1 MFRKKLKIIFI
12 TIFTAISLVSC
23 SAQASVVKKIKTVSR
38 PDSLKI
44 KQNAERYFI
53 QGAVDEVKEKY
64 AEAIL
69 EYQEALRYSKSAGI
83 YYALGKA
90 YTKLNKLFL
99 ALQNTKQA
107 VKLDSNQID
116 YNVLLA
122 QIYQLSNNNDSAETV
137 YKKIIRLDSN
147 YVNAYYNLG
156 LLYENKRPTDALSI
170 YNKLLKITGQ
180 NWDVLLKIAE
190 INDRLG
196 NVKATIKTV
205 ERLTKL
211 NPSSLNLQK
220 LLIKSYTKIKE
231 YDKALNLLNQN
242 LIIYPDNLN
251 LIELKANLFV
261 HKGNWGKAADE
272 YKILIKSNKIPF
284 KSKLQI
290 GTAFLAAA
298 TKDTNIR
305 PIAKDILQTINKDSS
320 DWHLNVY
327 LGELAVQ
334 QKDDS
339 SAVIYY
345 QKAAL
350 QAPWNS
356 EIWNRLGERLFTMG
370 KYDKVISEIGKT
382 IKNFPDNFFMN
393 LILGLAYSQR
403 NKQKEAEAYLLKAVE
418 LNPDDINALSAY
430 GYTLDR
436 LKKDDAALV
445 YLDRAIKIAPNNI
458 QILGMLGL
466 IYDTKK
472 MYDKS
477 DYNYKKA
484 LSIDST
490 NALILNNYAYTLSE
504 RGIELKK
511 ALKMVQSAVK
521 QEPDNSSYLDTYG
534 WVYYKLKKYDKAIK
548 YIKKSLK
555 VDGKNSTVLNHLGD
569 VYFKLGDKKN
579 ALKFWKSALK
589 YDKKNKKIEKK
600 IEDNS

>member
-1 MFRKKLKIIFI
+1 MFRKNLKIIFI
-12 TIFTAISLVSC
+12 TILAVISPFSY
-23 SAQASVVKKIKTVSR
+23 SAQASIIKKVTNVSP
-38 PDSLKI
+38 PDSLKM

-53 QGAVDEVKEKY
+53 QGAVDEMKEKY

-69 EYQEALRYSKSAGI
+69 EYQEALRYNKSAGI

-90 YTKLNKLFL
+90 YTKLNKLFS
-99 ALQNTKQA
+99 ALKNAKQA

-116 YNVLLA
+116 YNILLA
-122 QIYQLSNNNDSAETV
+122 QIYQLSNNIDSAETV
-137 YKKIIRLDSN
+137 YKKIIKLDSN

-156 LLYENKRPTDALSI
+156 LLYENKRPTDALAI

-242 LIIYPDNLN
+242 LIIYPDDLN

-261 HKGNWGKAADE
+261 HKGNWKKAAGE
-272 YKILIKSNKIPF
+272 YKILIRSNKIPF

-290 GTAFLAAA
+290 GTAFLSAAV
-298 TKDTNIR
+298 KDTSIR

-320 DWHLNVY
+320 DWHINVY

-356 EIWNRLGERLFTMG
+356 QIWDRLGERLFTMG

-403 NKQKEAEAYLLKAVE
+403 NKQKEAELYLLKAVE

-430 GYTLDR
+430 GYTLDQ

-445 YLDRAIKIAPNNI
+445 YLNRAVKIAPNNI

-490 NALILNNYAYTLSE
+490 NALILNNYAYALSE

-521 QEPDNSSYLDTYG
+521 QDPNNSSYLDTYG

-555 VDGKNSTVLNHLGD
+555 VDDKNSTVLNHLGD

-579 ALKFWKSALK
+579 ALKFWKTALK

-600 IEDNS
+600 IKDNS